1 MNRSEWLEARQK
13 GITGTDA
20 SAILGLNPY
29 MTNQECFDLKMG
41 YKQPEDI
48 SKKPCVVYG
57 QEAEA
62 PLRELFKLDHPC
74 YIVEHKEYDLRVNK
88 EYPFLIGS
96 IDGELTDILTDAKG
110 VLEIKTTNILKSMQF
125 EKWNDKVPENYFCQ
139 VLHYL
144 LVTGFDFAI
153 LKAQLK
159 SEWSKGEVRVQTR
172 HYEFKRSE
180 LQKDLDF
187 LKEKEVYFW
196 TENIQKNKRPALI
209 LPEI

>member
-1 MNRSEWLEARQK
+1 MNRSEWLEARKK

-48 SKKPCVVYG
+48 SKKDCVVYG
-57 QEAEA
+57 QKSET
-62 PLRELFKLDHPC
+62 PLRELFKLDFPQ
-74 YIVEHKEYDLRVNK
+74 YQVKYKKYDLRINK
-88 EYPFLIGS
+88 EHQFLIGS
-96 IDGELTDILTDAKG
+96 IDGELIDKTTGQHGI
-110 VLEIKTTNILKSMQF
+110 LEIKTTEILKSMQY
-125 EKWNDKVPENYFCQ
+125 EKWNDKVPDNYFCQ

-153 LKAQLK
+153 LKAQFK
-159 SEWSKGEVRVQTR
+159 SLWNKDLRISVK
-172 HYEFKRSE
+172 HYEFRRSN
-180 LQKDLDF
+180 LLNDLNL

-196 TENIQKNKRPALI
+196 NENILKNKRPALI